1 MTIFQLIML
10 GGSAY
15 FAFKI
20 YEHIQTLQDPEQNN
34 ETQGSSSIDVVVDEP
49 RTADAF
55 STFDSQTLIEKADN
69 ARENNDLDKAIALY
83 REANIKEPQN
93 AEVLFKMG
101 YTLSQAD
108 RNEEALEY
116 LLESVEADNENPFAY
131 KTISEV
137 YTELG
142 DEEKADEYYK
152 KAKKL
157 DEDIWNI

>member
-20 YEHIQTLQDPEQNN
+20 YEHIQTLKDPQNN
-34 ETQGSSSIDVVVDEP
+34 ENTQDKPSSDVVET

-55 STFDSQTLIEKADN
+55 STFDSSTLIDKADD
-69 ARENNDLDKAIALY
+69 ARENDDLDKAIALY
-83 REANIKEPQN
+83 REANIKEPKN
-93 AEVLFKMG
+93 EEVLFKMG
-101 YTLSQAD
+101 YTLSQAG
-108 RNEEALEY
+108 RNDEALEY
-116 LLESVEADNENPFAY
+116 LLESIEIDSENPFAY

-137 YTELG
+137 YKELG

-152 KAKKL
+152 KAKEL
-157 DEDIWNI
+157 DEDI

>member
-20 YEHIQTLQDPEQNN
+20 YEHIQTLQEPEQNN
-34 ETQGSSSIDVVVDEP
+34 ETQGSSIDVVVDEK

-55 STFDSQTLIEKADN
+55 STFDADSLIEKADE
-69 ARENNDLDKAIALY
+69 ARENEDLDKAIALY

-101 YTLSQAD
+101 YTLAQAK
-108 RNEEALEY
+108 RNDEALEY
-116 LLESVEADNENPFAY
+116 LLESVEVDSENPFAY
-131 KTISEV
+131 KTISEL
-137 YTELG
+137 YRELG
-142 DEEKADEYYK
+142 DEERADVYNY
-152 KAKKL
+152 KAKKI
-157 DEDIWNI
+157 DENI

>member
-20 YEHIQTLQDPEQNN
+20 YEHIQTLQEPKNVNDTQEESAKN
-34 ETQGSSSIDVVVDEP
+34 EVVET

-55 STFDSQTLIEKADN
+55 STFDSQTLIEKADV
-69 ARENNDLDKAIALY
+69 ARENENLDKAIALY

-101 YTLSQAD
+101 YTLAQAKRED
-108 RNEEALEY
+108 EALEY
-116 LLESVEADNENPFAY
+116 LLESIEADPQNPFAY
-131 KTISEV
+131 KTISEIYV
-137 YTELG
+137 ELG

-152 KAKKL
+152 KAKAI
-157 DEDIWNI
+157 DENI

>member
-20 YEHIQTLQDPEQNN
+20 YEHIQTLQEPEKKG
-34 ETQGSSSIDVVVDEP
+34 ETDKSSKDIVVDEK

-55 STFDSQTLIEKADN
+55 STFDADSLIEKADE
-69 ARENNDLDKAIALY
+69 ARENEELDKAIALY

-101 YTLSQAD
+101 YTLAQAKRED
-108 RNEEALEY
+108 EALEY
-116 LLESVEADNENPFAY
+116 LLESIEADSENPFAY

-137 YTELG
+137 YRELG

-152 KAKKL
+152 KAKEL

>member
-20 YEHIQTLQDPEQNN
+20 YEHIQTLQDPKNANDTQE
-34 ETQGSSSIDVVVDEP
+34 ETIEDEVVET

-55 STFDSQTLIEKADN
+55 STFDSQTLIDKADV
-69 ARENNDLDKAIALY
+69 ARENEDLDKAIALY

-108 RNEEALEY
+108 RKDEALEY
-116 LLESVEADNENPFAY
+116 LLESVEADKENPFAY
-131 KTISEV
+131 KTISEI
-137 YTELG
+137 YAELG
-142 DEEKADEYYK
+142 DEEKANEYYE

-157 DEDIWNI
+157 DENI

>member
-20 YEHIQTLQDPEQNN
+20 YEHIQTLQDPEQKDNN
-34 ETQGSSSIDVVVDEP
+34 SEQNTQNEVVET

-55 STFDSQTLIEKADN
+55 STFDSGTLIEKADD

-101 YTLSQAD
+101 YTLSQAGRKD
-108 RNEEALEY
+108 EALEY
-116 LLESVEADNENPFAY
+116 LLESVEVDDENPFAY
-131 KTISEV
+131 KTISEI

-142 DEEKADEYYK
+142 DEEKAAEFYK
-152 KAKKL
+152 KAKEL
-157 DEDIWNI
+157 DEDI

>member
-20 YEHIQTLQDPEQNN
+20 YEHIQTLQNPEQKNDG
-34 ETQGSSSIDVVVDEP
+34 EASSTEVVSDNS

-55 STFDSQTLIEKADN
+55 STFDSSTLIEKADE
-69 ARENNDLDKAIALY
+69 ARENKNLDKAIALY
-83 REANIKEPQN
+83 REANIKEPKN

-101 YTLSQAD
+101 YTLAQAKRED
-108 RNEEALEY
+108 EALEY
-116 LLESVEADNENPFAY
+116 LLESIESDANNPFAY
-131 KTISEV
+131 KTVSEV
-137 YTELG
+137 YKELG

-152 KAKKL
+152 KAKEL
-157 DEDIWNI
+157 DEDI

>member
-20 YEHIQTLQDPEQNN
+20 YEHIQTLKDPQNN
-34 ETQGSSSIDVVVDEP
+34 ENTQDKPSSDVVET

-55 STFDSQTLIEKADN
+55 STFDSSTLIGKADD
-69 ARENNDLDKAIALY
+69 ARENDDLDKAIALY
-83 REANIKEPQN
+83 REANIKEPKN
-93 AEVLFKMG
+93 EEVLFKMG
-101 YTLSQAD
+101 YTLSQAG
-108 RNEEALEY
+108 RNDEALEY
-116 LLESVEADNENPFAY
+116 LLESIEIDSENPFAY

-137 YTELG
+137 YKELG

-152 KAKKL
+152 KAKEL
-157 DEDIWNI
+157 DEDI

>member
-20 YEHIQTLQDPEQNN
+20 YEHIQTLQDPEQKNN
-34 ETQGSSSIDVVVDEP
+34 GESSSTAVVESET

-55 STFDSQTLIEKADN
+55 STFDSGTLIEKADE
-69 ARENNDLDKAIALY
+69 ARENDDLDKAIALY
-83 REANIKEPQN
+83 REANIKEPKN

-108 RNEEALEY
+108 RKDEALEY
-116 LLESVEADNENPFAY
+116 LLESIEADTENPFAY

-137 YTELG
+137 YKELG

-152 KAKKL
+152 KAKEL
-157 DEDIWNI
+157 DEDI

>member
-1 MTIFQLIML
+1 MTILQLIML

-20 YEHIQTLQDPEQNN
+20 YEHIQTLQDPQTNENEEQNKQDEVV
-34 ETQGSSSIDVVVDEP
+34 ET

-55 STFDSQTLIEKADN
+55 STFDSQTLIDKADV
-69 ARENNDLDKAIALY
+69 ARENDELDKAIALY
-83 REANIKEPQN
+83 REANIKEPKN

-101 YTLSQAD
+101 YTLSQAK
-108 RNEEALEY
+108 RNDEALEY
-116 LLESVEADNENPFAY
+116 LLESIEVDDENPFAY

-137 YTELG
+137 YAELG
-142 DEEKADEYYK
+142 DDDKADEYYK
-152 KAKKL
+152 IAKEL